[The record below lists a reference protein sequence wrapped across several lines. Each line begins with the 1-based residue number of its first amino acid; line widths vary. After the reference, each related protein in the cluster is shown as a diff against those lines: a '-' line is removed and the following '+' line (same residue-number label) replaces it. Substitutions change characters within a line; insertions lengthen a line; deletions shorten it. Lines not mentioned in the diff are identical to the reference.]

1 MRRARKGPRA
11 LGRLR
16 KSLNAT
22 KHALS
27 GGNTLYHCWVFLAE
41 RERERERESRAHPF
55 QMMDGAAHPRGT
67 GGLLPPQAPSK
78 AKQRGRESEG
88 TRAGRE
94 DCSRPKPQ
102 AKQSKERETERDR
115 ERERA
120 KARGA

>member
-1 MRRARKGPRA
+1 MP
-11 LGRLR
+11 LNTP
-16 KSLNAT
+16 SLEGT
-22 KHALS
+22 RCITV
-27 GGNTLYHCWVFLAE
+27 GFFWQRE

-115 ERERA
+115 ERES
-120 KARGA
+120 